1 MGSEVIISD
10 TVWEDLRKTKSNEIR
25 NQILM
30 KYIHLIKYLVNRIAP
45 SYKNYVDYDDL
56 YSYGVLGMFD
66 AIDKYDI
73 SKGVKFETYASLR
86 IRGMIIDQIR
96 KQDWV
101 PRNVRNTAKT
111 IEEAYAFLETK
122 HGRIPE
128 DNEVAEYLNI
138 TVDEFKKKLDD
149 SCTYNIISLEE
160 QIIEIFDKN
169 SIDNNIKTP
178 ENILEDK
185 ELKKELIKCINKL
198 NDREKIIISLYYVEE
213 LTLKEIGE
221 IMGVSESRMSQ
232 LHSRILIKLKAE
244 LSK

>member
-86 IRGMIIDQIR
+86 IRCMIIDQIS
-96 KQDWV
+96 KQDWA
-101 PRNVRNTAKT
+101 PRKVRNTAKT

-138 TVDEFKKKLDD
+138 SDDEFKKKLDD